1 MAKAKQLPSGSW
13 RVQVYAGKDTAG
25 KRRYLS
31 FTALTRKEAEYQA
44 LQWQLHYKEISRD
57 ASAMT
62 LAEAMDKYIASKDG
76 ILSPSTIRGYD
87 IIRRNHLQGLME
99 TRLNRITP
107 AMVQEA
113 INQEAKPYTDSRG
126 RTQTPTPKSVRNI
139 HGLLSAVLREY
150 CPALHLNTTL
160 PQKRLTEQAYLEPEQ
175 IGVLLRAVRGNDMEI
190 PVLLALWLSLRSSE
204 VTGLTWD
211 CVDFE
216 RSTITVRQARVR
228 DKDNRWV
235 EKASTKTVGSTR
247 TISAPAYI
255 MDLLWAAKGEAG
267 LEDPVVK
274 ISGNCLYQRLKVI
287 LRKNNLP
294 DIRFHDL
301 RHTSCS
307 VMASLNIPEKYM
319 MRRGGWSAP
328 SVMRQVYTHTMS
340 SKQRT
345 VDQAI
350 DTYFYSLM
358 ESGGSAGEAPHI
370 V

>member
-1 MAKAKQLPSGSW
+1 MATAHKLPSGSW
-13 RVQVYAGKDTAG
+13 RCQCYAGKDAAG
-25 KRRYLS
+25 KRQYRS
-31 FTALTRKEAEYQA
+31 FTAATRREAEYMAAQFS
-44 LQWQLHYKEISRD
+44 LHHREISRD
-57 ASAMT
+57 STMMT

-87 IIRRNHLQGLME
+87 IIRRNHLRGLME

-113 INQEAKPYTDSRG
+113 VNQESKPYTDSRG

-150 CPALHLNTTL
+150 SPALRLNTTL
-160 PQKRLTEQAYLEPEQ
+160 PQKRLTEQACLEPEQ
-175 IGVLLRAVRGNDMEI
+175 IGVLLRAVRGNEMEI

-216 RSTITVRQARVR
+216 RSTITVRQAKVR
-228 DKDNRWV
+228 DKENRWV
-235 EKASTKTVGSTR
+235 EKDSTKTAGSTR
-247 TISAPAYI
+247 TISAPGYI
-255 MDLLWAAKGEAG
+255 MELLWGAKGDSG
-267 LEDPVVK
+267 SEDPVVR

-287 LRKNNLP
+287 LRRNKLP

-319 MRRGGWSAP
+319 MRRGGWSSPA
-328 SVMRQVYTHTMS
+328 VMRQVYTHTMS

-350 DTYFYSLM
+350 DAYFYSLM